1 MRRNETPTG
10 ERAKALIRKI
20 DRWILRQ
27 EDESTIDW
35 SYQRLVDELEQLFK
49 SLESID
55 AERKQ
60 RDREEAA
67 ERRAIARAERE
78 KVATNVV

>member
-1 MRRNETPTG
+1 MRRRYETPTG

-35 SYQRLVDELEQLFK
+35 SYQRLVDELEQLLK

-60 RDREEAA
+60 RDREE
-67 ERRAIARAERE
+67 RRAVARAERRQQ
-78 KVATNVV
+78 TDVV